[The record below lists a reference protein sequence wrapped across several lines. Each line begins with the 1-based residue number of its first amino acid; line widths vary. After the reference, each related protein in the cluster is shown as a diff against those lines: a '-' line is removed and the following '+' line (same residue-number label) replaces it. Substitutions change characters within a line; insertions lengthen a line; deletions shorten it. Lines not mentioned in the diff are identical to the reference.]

1 MPIRARHAQWKE
13 GSDRVS
19 ASVDSRPSAG
29 GGGAIADY
37 FKFAERG
44 TNMATEI
51 RAGVTT
57 FMVMAYIIFVN
68 PSILSAAGVP
78 AAGAAAATA
87 LLAGIL
93 TIGMGIIGNVPIAL
107 AAGLGINGIVAFF
120 LAQPIENG
128 GLGLTWQGAMGVI
141 VLEGL
146 AVLILVLVG
155 LREAIMSA
163 VPLSLKRAIGV
174 GIGLFILFIGFVDGG
189 LIGKPPGSG
198 PVPVEFVFPNTPA
211 AWTTLLGLA
220 ITLVLFVRKVPA
232 ALLLSI
238 VITSILAFVF
248 GVTSIPPVGVTAIP
262 DFSTLG
268 QFDLTNVFSLGALTA
283 VLVIFTIMLADFF
296 DTMGTATA
304 IGEQAGLTDKDGKL
318 PGIGRVLL
326 VDSVA
331 AAAGGAAGVSS
342 NTSYIESAA
351 GVAEGGRT
359 GFASVVTGVLFLLAI
374 FVTPLA
380 PLVPFSATAPVL
392 ILVGFIMA
400 SLIMD
405 INFRDIEEGLP
416 ALFGLILMP
425 LTFSI
430 TVGIGAAFVS
440 YVVIKLI
447 KGKAS
452 QVHPL
457 MWAVATAFV
466 IYFAQR
472 PVQELIA
479 NIT

>member
-1 MPIRARHAQWKE
+1 MNAAVDTAP
-13 GSDRVS
+13 RVS
-19 ASVDSRPSAG
+19 

-44 TNMATEI
+44 TNMSTEI
-51 RAGVTT
+51 KGGVTT

-68 PSILSAAGVP
+68 PSILAAAGIEQG
-78 AAGAAAATA
+78 AAAAATA
-87 LLAGIL
+87 LVAGVL
-93 TIGMGIIGNVPIAL
+93 TILMGVVANVPIAL

-120 LAQPIENG
+120 LAQPVANG
-128 GLGLTWQGAMGVI
+128 GLGLGAPGAMGVI

-146 AVLILVLVG
+146 AVLVLVLVG
-155 LREAIMSA
+155 LREAIMNA

-189 LIGKPPGSG
+189 LIAKPPGTG

-211 AWTTLLGLA
+211 AWMTLLGLLVT
-220 ITLVLFVRKVPA
+220 IVLFVRRVPA

-238 VITSILAFVF
+238 VITSVLAYVL
-248 GVTSIPPVGVTAIP
+248 GVTQVDT
-262 DFSTLG
+262 STLG
-268 QFDLTNVFSLGALTA
+268 ILPSFSTIGAFDVAKVFDLGILTA
-283 VLVIFTIMLADFF
+283 ILVIFTIMLADFF

-304 IGEQAGLTDKDGKL
+304 ISEQAGITSKDGQV
-318 PGIGRVLL
+318 PGIGRLLL
-326 VDSVA
+326 VDSIG
-331 AAAGGAAGVSS
+331 AAAGGAAGISS

-359 GFASVVTGVLFLLAI
+359 GFASVVTGLLFLVAI
-374 FVTPLA
+374 LITPLA
-380 PLVPFSATAPVL
+380 PLVPFAATAPVL
-392 ILVGFIMA
+392 IVIGFIMS

-405 INFRDIEEGLP
+405 IDFRDMEEGLP
-416 ALFGLILMP
+416 ALLGLILMP

-440 YVVIKLI
+440 YVLI
-447 KGKAS
+447 KVARGKAS

-457 MWAVATAFV
+457 MWVVATAFIV
-466 IYFAQR
+466 YFAQR
-472 PVQELIA
+472 PAQQLIDM
-479 NIT
+479 IT